1 MGLRRGFEAPP
12 ARSVALIGAGLCTL
26 LAAGSASAQCVG
38 DCNGNGSVDISELVT
53 GVNIALER
61 ADVSTCAAFD
71 CRHDGMVGIDCL
83 VRGVINSLGRPCGTP
98 GVATPTVPPHCPLQ
112 PGKYTITQ
120 ATGGSLRVG
129 SITTFPFPPGG
140 TVIQDVKPGDAQCIH
155 DTIVPFPNG
164 FSAPFFC
171 IPGLGFTV
179 KVTQT
184 ACGVGQI
191 ASNGGADYT
200 VTEVGDTSDTNG
212 PCNLPHR
219 NCTGGADAD
228 LRVDVTVGDGTPD
241 SCTSGTANA
250 MVAIP
255 VNTLTWLEH
264 SSGDCCGTCCGEP
277 CDPPTVVADGTFDPD
292 ASNPD
297 LLITEFPQ
305 ILDFT
310 TDRTTTKWM
319 DLDGDGC
326 SIAGAGPASGFGAD
340 PHSTGVCL
348 DLDDN
353 TVTTVAS
360 GPVGSTGSPLF
371 DLTYLTFLPNQFG
384 GPDAPLNATC
394 DNPPAIN
401 FAGTTS
407 QCVNTQ

>member
-1 MGLRRGFEAPP
+1 MGLRGFEVPRAG
-12 ARSVALIGAGLCTL
+12 SVALIGAGLCTL
-26 LAAGSASAQCVG
+26 LTAGPARSQCVG
-38 DCNGNGSVDISELVT
+38 DCDGNGTVGISELVT
-53 GVNIALER
+53 GVNILLGR
-61 ADVSTCAAFD
+61 ADVSTCEAFD
-71 CRHDGMVGIDCL
+71 CRDDDMVGISCL
-83 VRGVINSLGRPCGTP
+83 VQAVNNSLAESCTP
-98 GVATPTVPPHCPLQ
+98 CPLE
-112 PGKYTITQ
+112 PGKYSITQ

-129 SITTFPFPPGG
+129 SISTFPFPPGG
-140 TVIQDVKPGDAQCIH
+140 TVIQDVKPGNAQCIH
-155 DTIVPFPNG
+155 DTIVPFPGG

-171 IPGLGFTV
+171 IQVLGFTV

-184 ACGVGQI
+184 GCGVGQI

-212 PCNLPHR
+212 PCNLPHP
-219 NCTGGADAD
+219 NCTHGADAD
-228 LRVDVTVGDGTPD
+228 LRIDVTVGDGTPD
-241 SCTSGTANA
+241 SCASGTANTI
-250 MVAIP
+250 VAIP
-255 VNTLTWLEH
+255 VNTMTWLEH
-264 SSGDCCGTCCGEP
+264 SSGTCCGDE

-292 ASNPD
+292 APNPD

-319 DLDGDGC
+319 DLDGDSC
-326 SIAGAGPASGFGAD
+326 SIAGVGPPSGFDAD

-348 DLDDN
+348 DLDNN

-360 GPVGSTGSPLF
+360 GPVGSTGASLF
-371 DLTYLTFLPNQFG
+371 DLTYLTFLPNQFS
-384 GPDAPLNATC
+384 GPEAPLNAIC

-407 QCVNTQ
+407 QCVDAR